1 MPSWLLLPFMEVR
14 MGKRRPKQDKTPTKK
29 QIARRRKDQR
39 QERLVFL
46 GLAIVALV
54 IIGLVGVGLYQ
65 EYIAKPASPV
75 ATVNGITIRTE
86 DYQKR
91 WQYQYWSLQNY
102 IARLDSQKRQYQ
114 AQEDAGFLV
123 DYIDQLIEQA
133 QLQMQNLDT
142 DVLEQ
147 SIDEVLIRQGAE
159 EEGIVVTPAEVQAE
173 TERQFG
179 FVRNPPSPTPTPITA
194 TLPITV
200 TPTPT
205 VPPMTLDEFQESYQ
219 NYLKTLE
226 EATGF
231 SESDYQGLVEAELLR
246 QKLEDVLASRVPT
259 TGDQVHARHILVENE
274 EIAELVLNR
283 LEEGDDFADLAKEY
297 SQDESNKDDGG
308 DLGWFSRG
316 RMVPE
321 FEEVAFSLPVGE
333 VSEPVQTQFGYH
345 IILVEERDPNHP
357 LDEAALEQAHSQA
370 LDNWLQAQRQI
381 AVIERFLTPDK
392 IPPSPTP
399 RFIQ

>member
-1 MPSWLLLPFMEVR
+1 

>member
-1 MPSWLLLPFMEVR
+1 

-75 ATVNGITIRTE
+75 ATVNGITIRTD

-123 DYIDQLIEQA
+123 DYIDQLVEQA